1 MRPLGFSGA
10 PSLLIDAGSGAMLR
24 AGVSVS
30 VTVLDRAS
38 PGLYRILA
46 GGEVLMARSEV
57 HLEAG
62 SILKAKVEK
71 LTGLSGLL
79 LRLEPQPPSQGAA
92 MPGLDA
98 LLSRLQL
105 PSEAATR
112 LAASALLAEGLA
124 PTQASILRVKRAFAA
139 IPPSVG
145 KDGEEAGSPEAR
157 LAARME
163 AKGLEARP
171 EALSSLQAASDGS
184 FGSGQEGQG
193 REGQDP
199 DDRRDQGDGL
209 GKEGRIAEADGASE
223 ANGASE
229 RSDAS
234 GLMEMS
240 LPSEGLARSLGAFLR
255 GLCMRSAA
263 ASGGAGDAT
272 LGLYNH
278 ARADA
283 GGRIIVPFRFSLD
296 SVAFAGSFHILLPY
310 IVGGPGRFEARF
322 RTGREGFE
330 ASGAES
336 PEGAEWRFDLAFGSG
351 KARLVLGRPGGPDGH
366 SQAGRAFEELFREF
380 AASLSEAG
388 CTVTMAGAEADAGE
402 GVDLDA

>member
-124 PTQASILRVKRAFAA
+124 PTQASILRVKRALAA

-199 DDRRDQGDGL
+199 DDRRGQGDGL
-209 GKEGRIAEADGASE
+209 GEEALVSEAD
-223 ANGASE
+223 GASE

-234 GLMEMS
+234 GLVEMS

-322 RTGREGFE
+322 RTGREGLE

-366 SQAGRAFEELFREF
+366 SQAGRAFEELFTEF